1 MLTIL
6 GAYVMEG
13 AERTACPPDAQGW
26 VRCTVPV
33 EATEVGIRQL
43 MLLGEEVEVLAPAA
57 LRAQM
62 AQMLQRMHAIH
73 KRALGEQV

>member
-6 GAYVMEG
+6 GAYVVE
-13 AERTACPPDAQGW
+13 AAKRTACPPDAHGW

-33 EATEVGIRQL
+33 EATEFGIREL

-62 AQMLQRMHAIH
+62 AQMLQRMHTIH
-73 KRALGEQV
+73 KRPLGE